1 MGSGTLRDVQRGR
14 ATNQRKRR
22 RDQAAR
28 RIAIPTRPSTGSG
41 ADRRQSSSA
50 PDPPQQN
57 PNDDRR
63 ASRPIDNPE
72 DLRVQVDNK
81 KRRVGRGGP
90 PAASTSL
97 SSTVMETPSAA
108 RLPPGPANLPPV
120 AQGRRERDIS
130 PIRVPTATTTTN
142 DRGGRPAAASIM
154 PPPPLPADGGH
165 NRQGEKRANRKRNR
179 RPRSGVRDA
188 SASSRPSTPA
198 ASAPPS
204 SRRLPQSPE
213 DLLTP
218 YMLKVAIRLPNR
230 PRSSEIQ
237 EVVDV
242 LPAEFYP
249 DSSPLDR
256 AIYAADHAED
266 RARLGKKL
274 AEQQKFRLKV
284 VSEQERQENDMRVK
298 IMAEMLSEAQK
309 KADRE
314 RADPFY
320 QSDGQRPSTS
330 GTQRR
335 SASSSSSRPAAPSR
349 SGPPPPRSSRRDD
362 DRSFRGGK
370 GGRAKGRK

>member
-1 MGSGTLRDVQRGR
+1 
-14 ATNQRKRR
+14 
-22 RDQAAR
+22 
-28 RIAIPTRPSTGSG
+28 
-41 ADRRQSSSA
+41 
-50 PDPPQQN
+50 
-57 PNDDRR
+57 
-63 ASRPIDNPE
+63 
-72 DLRVQVDNK
+72 
-81 KRRVGRGGP
+81 
-90 PAASTSL
+90 
-97 SSTVMETPSAA
+97 
-108 RLPPGPANLPPV
+108 
-120 AQGRRERDIS
+120 
-130 PIRVPTATTTTN
+130 
-142 DRGGRPAAASIM
+142 
-154 PPPPLPADGGH
+154 
-165 NRQGEKRANRKRNR
+165 
-179 RPRSGVRDA
+179 
-188 SASSRPSTPA
+188 
-198 ASAPPS
+198 
-204 SRRLPQSPE
+204 
-213 DLLTP
+213 
-218 YMLKVAIRLPNR
+218 MLKVAIRLPNR

-349 SGPPPPRSSRRDD
+349 SGPPPPGHHEETTIGRFEEEKGVERRAGSNSSHR
-362 DRSFRGGK
+362 
-370 GGRAKGRK
+370 